1 MKLLALDSA
10 GDACSAALW
19 DDGTVHAGRLVE
31 QARGQDAVLAGL
43 VAEAM
48 AGTAWAALDAIAVA
62 IGPGSFTGL
71 RIAIA
76 TARGLA
82 LAAGKPCLGVSSFA
96 AAARGARAAAPAPA
110 AWPYLVALASRRQE
124 IYLQALGPDLVPLA
138 PPAAVLPAA
147 LADWLPPA
155 FAAAPGLAL
164 AGDAA
169 AQIAALLAGHALH
182 MPAGP
187 GHVRAADVAAEA
199 AALLAADPAA
209 GRTPPR
215 PLYLRPPDV
224 TPGPA

>member
-19 DDGTVHAGRLVE
+19 EDGSVKAGRLVE

-48 AGTAWAALDAIAVA
+48 DGTAWAALDAIAVA

-82 LAAGKPCLGVSSFA
+82 LAAGKPCVGVSSLA
-96 AAARGARAAAPAPA
+96 AAAWGARATATAPAG
-110 AWPYLVALASRRQE
+110 WPYLVALASRRQE
-124 IYLQALGPDLVPLA
+124 LYLQALGPGLA
-138 PPAAVLPAA
+138 PLTEPAAVLPDA
-147 LADWLPPA
+147 LAVWLPPA
-155 FAAAPGLAL
+155 LAAAAGLAL

-169 AQIAALLAGHALH
+169 GRVAALLGGRALH
-182 MPAGP
+182 SAPGP
-187 GHVRAADVAAEA
+187 GHVRAVDVAAVA
-199 AALLAADPAA
+199 ATLLAGDPAA

-224 TPGPA
+224 TPAPS